1 MIIQNLMNG
10 IFEMLR
16 RFWKMT
22 EIKDQAS
29 FEDWL
34 YDNFKPKTI
43 QNTLRSLRYL
53 DRQGVDLNQMESF
66 RKWVRESRKKG
77 TLDRT
82 LNTYIKAYNRILT
95 YRDEPKM
102 KFFKEMHSMNRPIAS
117 MEDYEALSKASETFG
132 YTRRRKAL
140 IIELLFK
147 TGARLNEIASISID
161 AIQEDTILIVGK
173 GQKPS
178 KLYLLPSVRQ
188 SLDKYI
194 KVRQSNGTA
203 KLFTNKEGEP
213 MTYDGIRQEIYQIS
227 KKAGISFSAHRA
239 RRFFARYL
247 YTHGVDLEGIRL
259 LMRHAKFDTT
269 KDYIGMAI
277 DDAIEGIRKK
287 DLDFKESDKNLNPK
301 GKTRPGRAAFYLKQ
315 TFQFPSLFLLEVQLC
330 KPFF

>member
-1 MIIQNLMNG
+1 
-10 IFEMLR
+10 
-16 RFWKMT
+16 MT
-22 EIKDQAS
+22 EIKDQAE

-34 YDNFKPKTI
+34 YENFKPKTI

-53 DRQGVDLNQMESF
+53 DRNGVDLNQMESF

-95 YRDEPKM
+95 YRGEPKM

-117 MEDYEALSKASETFG
+117 MEDYEVLSQAAETFG
-132 YTRRRKAL
+132 YTRRRKSL
-140 IIELLFK
+140 VIELLFK
-147 TGARLNEIASISID
+147 TGARLNEVASISVD
-161 AIQEDTILIVGK
+161 AIQDDTIMIVGK

-178 KLYLLPSVRQ
+178 KLYLLPSVRK
-188 SLDKYI
+188 SLSEYL
-194 KVRQSNGTA
+194 KVRQSNGTT
-203 KLFTNKEGEP
+203 KLLTNKDGDP

-259 LMRHAKFDTT
+259 LMRHSKFDTT
-269 KDYIGMAI
+269 KDYIGLAI
-277 DDAIEGIRKK
+277 DDAIEDVRKK
-287 DLDFKESDKNLNPK
+287 DLDFKESEKKANPNS
-301 GKTRPGRAAFYLKQ
+301 KTRPGRAAFYLKQ
-315 TFQFPSLFLLEVQLC
+315 TFQFPSLFLEEVQLC
-330 KPFF
+330 RQLF